1 MTKAIWTAEVVSLR
15 FEEAV
20 ETLNKLPSGAVRG
33 YATFWPDVIYTP
45 AELARQTSKP
55 VKLNALPDQIT
66 RMEQTLMWIEWAN
79 EGERKLIWL
88 RAYQMTWREI
98 ARRTGYPRT
107 SAQRYWQGAL
117 TKIAVNLEEKNRID

>member
-1 MTKAIWTAEVVSLR
+1 
-15 FEEAV
+15 
-20 ETLNKLPSGAVRG
+20 
-33 YATFWPDVIYTP
+33 
-45 AELARQTSKP
+45 
-55 VKLNALPDQIT
+55 
-66 RMEQTLMWIEWAN
+66 MWIEWAN

-117 TKIAVNLEEKNRID
+117 TKIAVSLEEKKRID